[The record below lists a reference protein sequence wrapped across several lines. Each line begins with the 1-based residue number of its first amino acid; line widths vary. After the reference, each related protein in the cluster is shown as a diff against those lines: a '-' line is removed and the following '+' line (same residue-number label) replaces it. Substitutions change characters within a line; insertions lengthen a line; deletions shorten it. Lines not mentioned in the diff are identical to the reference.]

1 MLHRLLRRDVQ
12 MPSPDARVNLP
23 ASQRPERGMRA
34 GRRSVQ
40 IGALGDAPCARTQ
53 ASTRAQP
60 VRGLAYV
67 E

>member
-23 ASQRPERGMRA
+23 GRPSVPRGGCERSN
-34 GRRSVQ
+34 RSV
-40 IGALGDAPCARTQ
+40 LGDAPRARTQ

>member
-23 ASQRPERGMRA
+23 ASQRPERGDA
-34 GRRSVQ
+34 SRSK
-40 IGALGDAPCARTQ
+40 IGAGPDAPCARTQ